1 MTSQTLR
8 RYQLEHKHFLKG
20 SITCGKDIK
29 AFFKYVIVTNNSAR
43 TQLVHGFVASDN
55 TVGIESVD
63 IAFVHNSDT
72 VELADGKKYIVASFE
87 EKPLDENQLRFLPWE
102 RVDKIY
108 RINLKS
114 VG

>member
-63 IAFVHNSDT
+63 IPFVHNSDT

-108 RINLKS
+108 KLSLKS

>member
-8 RYQLEHKHFLKG
+8 RYQLERKHFLSG

-29 AFFKYVIVTNNSAR
+29 AFFKYTVVSNNSTR
-43 TQLVHGFVASDN
+43 TQVIHGFAASDN

-72 VELADGKKYIVASFE
+72 VELADGKKYTVTSFE

-102 RVDKIY
+102 RVDKIWK
-108 RINLKS
+108 ITLKS

>member
-1 MTSQTLR
+1 MTTQTLR
-8 RYQLEHKHFLKG
+8 RYQLERKHFLSG
-20 SITCGKDIK
+20 TIMCGKDIK
-29 AFFKYVIVTNNSAR
+29 AYFKYVIRTNNSAR
-43 TQLVHGFVASDN
+43 TQLIHGFTASDN

-72 VELADGKKYIVASFE
+72 VELADGNKYTVTSFE
-87 EKPLDENQLRFLPWE
+87 EKPLDENQLRYLPWE

-108 RINLKS
+108 RISLKS